1 MTYCKSPTLVEGVRD
16 KVFLELVKLHAGA
29 LQEEPDE
36 DEGMSTIV
44 NLKEATVFAYSVVF
58 LNDK

>member
-1 MTYCKSPTLVEGVRD
+1 M
-16 KVFLELVKLHAGA
+16 FLELVKLHAGA

-58 LNDK
+58 LNDR